1 MKLLKYSF
9 HDPAEVQYHRTV
21 AATNQIQKRIPSAN
35 EGEEK
40 RAVWER
46 GGGHLICICKRAVQ
60 HTQKKGRWGGRGWY
74 RYFRLKNVFFY
85 RYIYDFLFSYLR
97 QSLIL
102 FSFFLFLYRSL
113 SFFIISNRFW
123 IHWYFSNW
131 KYRKIL
137 LLLVFWPKN
146 SKVWTVSNHLQF
158 VVILNVVLVLY
169 LLQKICNSETS
180 SSHFHLRN
188 YINFL
193 WFLITG
199 FEFSCF
205 FLLFFHWYFDSK
217 LGSFIYR
224 YKWHLASLRRLQSCL
239 NMSYCKF

>member
-1 MKLLKYSF
+1 MIRQKCNTTELLQLRTRSRKEYRQLMKERRSGLF
-9 HDPAEVQYHRTV
+9 EREEVVTLS
-21 AATNQIQKRIPSAN
+21 ASAN
-35 EGEEK
+35 EPCNTPKKKEE
-40 RAVWER
+40 EEEEDDIDI
-46 GGGHLICICKRAVQ
+46 L
-60 HTQKKGRWGGRGWY
+60 GW
-74 RYFRLKNVFFY
+74 RMFFFY

-158 VVILNVVLVLY
+158 VVILYVVLVLY
-169 LLQKICNSETS
+169 LLKKICNSETS